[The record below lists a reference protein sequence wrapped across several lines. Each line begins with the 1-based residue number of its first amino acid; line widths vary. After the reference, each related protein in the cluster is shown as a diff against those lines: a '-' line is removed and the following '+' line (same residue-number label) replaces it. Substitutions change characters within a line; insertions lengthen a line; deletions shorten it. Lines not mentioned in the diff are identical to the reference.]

1 MNNNLFLRILS
12 SVVLAPLCFYIIYKG
27 SFYFIC
33 FLLICLGIITIEVK
47 KLISSKMHFFTLLVF
62 ISFSFF
68 CAFTIRNY
76 YIGNETKNLIIFF
89 GVLLIP
95 ISTDIGGYVFGKIIR
110 GPKLTMISPNKTYSG
125 SVGGL
130 ILTGL
135 ILILYSINFSSE
147 INFFYN
153 LYSNNFIYFLFIII
167 SASLL
172 SQIGDLMISFLKR
185 RAKIKNTGNII
196 PGHGGILDRMDGM
209 IFTFPYM
216 YIWII
221 FLDI

>member
-1 MNNNLFLRILS
+1 
-12 SVVLAPLCFYIIYKG
+12 
-27 SFYFIC
+27 
-33 FLLICLGIITIEVK
+33 
-47 KLISSKMHFFTLLVF
+47 LIS
-62 ISFSFF
+62 
-68 CAFTIRNY
+68 
-76 YIGNETKNLIIFF
+76 
-89 GVLLIP
+89 
-95 ISTDIGGYVFGKIIR
+95 ISTDIGGYVFGKIIK
-110 GPKLTMISPNKTYSG
+110 GPKLTIISPNKTYSG
-125 SVGGL
+125 SIGGL
-130 ILTGL
+130 ILTVL

-153 LYSNNFIYFLFIII
+153 LYSNNFIYFFFMII

-185 RAKIKNTGNII
+185 KAKIKNTGNII

-216 YIWII
+216 YIWIM

>member
-47 KLISSKMHFFTLLVF
+47 KIISSKMHFFTLLVF

-68 CAFTIRNY
+68 CAYTIRYY
-76 YIGNETKNLIIFF
+76 YIDDETKSLIIFY
-89 GVLLIP
+89 GVLMIS

-110 GPKLTMISPNKTYSG
+110 GPKLTVISPNKTYSG

-130 ILTGL
+130 ILTVL
-135 ILILYSINFSSE
+135 ILIIYSINFSSE

-153 LYSNNFIYFLFIII
+153 LYSNNSIYFFFIII

-172 SQIGDLMISFLKR
+172 SQIGDLTISFLKR
-185 RAKIKNTGNII
+185 KAKIKNTGNII

-216 YIWII
+216 YIWIM

>member
-1 MNNNLFLRILS
+1 MINNFLLRILS
-12 SVVLAPLCFYIIYKG
+12 SLIIAPLCFYIVYKG
-27 SFYFIC
+27 SFYFIS
-33 FLLICLGIITIEVK
+33 FLLICLIIIITESKNLITQK
-47 KLISSKMHFFTLLVF
+47 KHFVLFIVF
-62 ISFSFF
+62 IFFSLF
-68 CAFTIRNY
+68 CAYKIRNF
-76 YIGNETKNLIIFF
+76 YIGNETKNIIIFF
-89 GVLLIP
+89 GVLLIS

-130 ILTGL
+130 ILTVL
-135 ILILYSINFSSE
+135 ILIIYSIKFSSE

-153 LYSNNFIYFLFIII
+153 LYSNNSIYFFFIII

-185 RAKIKNTGNII
+185 KAKIKNTGNII

-216 YIWII
+216 YIWIM

>member
-1 MNNNLFLRILS
+1 MNNNLFLRIVS
-12 SVVLAPLCFYIIYKG
+12 SLVLAPLCFYIIYKG

-33 FLLICLGIITIEVK
+33 FLLICLGIITTEVK
-47 KLISSKMHFFTLLVF
+47 KLVYSKIHFLTLLVF

-68 CAFTIRNY
+68 CAYTIRNY
-76 YIGNETKNLIIFF
+76 YIGNETKSLIIFY

-95 ISTDIGGYVFGKIIR
+95 ISTDIGGYVFGKIFR

-125 SVGGL
+125 SIGGL
-130 ILTGL
+130 ILTVL
-135 ILILYSINFSSE
+135 ILILYSINFSKE

-153 LYSNNFIYFLFIII
+153 LYYNNFIYFFFIII
-167 SASLL
+167 SASLI

-185 RAKIKNTGNII
+185 KAKIKNTGNII

-209 IFTFPYM
+209 ILTFPYM

>member
-33 FLLICLGIITIEVK
+33 FLLICLGIITTEVK
-47 KLISSKMHFFTLLVF
+47 KLVSSKMYFLTLLVF

-68 CAFTIRNY
+68 CAYTIRNY
-76 YIGNETKNLIIFF
+76 YIGNEAKSLIIFF
-89 GVLLIP
+89 GVLLIS

-130 ILTGL
+130 ILTVL
-135 ILILYSINFSSE
+135 ILIIYSIKFSSE

-153 LYSNNFIYFLFIII
+153 LYSNNSIYFFFIII

-185 RAKIKNTGNII
+185 KAKIKNTGNII

-216 YIWII
+216 YIWIM

>member
-1 MNNNLFLRILS
+1 MNNNLFLRLLS
-12 SVVLAPLCFYIIYKG
+12 SVVLAPLSFYIIYKG

-33 FLLICLGIITIEVK
+33 FLLICLGIITIEAK
-47 KLISSKMHFFTLLVF
+47 KLVSSKMHFITLLVF

-68 CAFTIRNY
+68 CAYTIRNY
-76 YIGNETKNLIIFF
+76 YIGNETKSLIIFF
-89 GVLLIP
+89 GVLLIS
-95 ISTDIGGYVFGKIIR
+95 ISTDIGGYVFGKIIK

-130 ILTGL
+130 ILTVL
-135 ILILYSINFSSE
+135 ILIIYSINFSSE

-153 LYSNNFIYFLFIII
+153 LYSNNFIYFFFIII

-185 RAKIKNTGNII
+185 KAKIKNTGNII

-216 YIWII
+216 YIWIM

>member
-68 CAFTIRNY
+68 CAYTIRYY
-76 YIGNETKNLIIFF
+76 YIGDETKSLIIFY
-89 GVLLIP
+89 GVLLIS

-110 GPKLTMISPNKTYSG
+110 GPKLTVISPNKTYSG

-130 ILTGL
+130 ILTVL
-135 ILILYSINFSSE
+135 ILIIYSINFSSE

-153 LYSNNFIYFLFIII
+153 LYSNNSIYFFFIII

-172 SQIGDLMISFLKR
+172 SQIGDLTISFLKR
-185 RAKIKNTGNII
+185 KAKIKNTGNII

>member
-68 CAFTIRNY
+68 CAYTIRYY
-76 YIGNETKNLIIFF
+76 YIGDETKSLIIFY
-89 GVLLIP
+89 GVLLIS

-110 GPKLTMISPNKTYSG
+110 GPKLTVISPNKTYSG

-130 ILTGL
+130 ILTVL
-135 ILILYSINFSSE
+135 ILIIYSINFSSE

-153 LYSNNFIYFLFIII
+153 LYSNNSIYFFFIII

-172 SQIGDLMISFLKR
+172 SQIGDLTISFLKR
-185 RAKIKNTGNII
+185 KAKIKNTGNII

-216 YIWII
+216 YIWIM

>member
-1 MNNNLFLRILS
+1 ME
-12 SVVLAPLCFYIIYKG
+12 
-27 SFYFIC
+27 
-33 FLLICLGIITIEVK
+33 LLI
-47 KLISSKMHFFTLLVF
+47 S
-62 ISFSFF
+62 
-68 CAFTIRNY
+68 
-76 YIGNETKNLIIFF
+76 
-89 GVLLIP
+89 
-95 ISTDIGGYVFGKIIR
+95 ISTDIGGYVFGKIIK

-130 ILTGL
+130 ILTVL
-135 ILILYSINFSSE
+135 ILIIYSINFSSE

-153 LYSNNFIYFLFIII
+153 LYSNNFIYFFFIII

-185 RAKIKNTGNII
+185 KAKIKNTGNII

-216 YIWII
+216 YIWIM

>member
-1 MNNNLFLRILS
+1 MYFL
-12 SVVLAPLCFYIIYKG
+12 
-27 SFYFIC
+27 
-33 FLLICLGIITIEVK
+33 
-47 KLISSKMHFFTLLVF
+47 TLLVF

-68 CAFTIRNY
+68 CAYTIRNY
-76 YIGNETKNLIIFF
+76 YIGNETKSLIIFY
-89 GVLLIP
+89 GVLLIS

-110 GPKLTMISPNKTYSG
+110 GPKLTVISPNKTYSG

-130 ILTGL
+130 ILTVL
-135 ILILYSINFSSE
+135 ILIIYSIKFSSE

-153 LYSNNFIYFLFIII
+153 LYSNNSIYFFFIII

-172 SQIGDLMISFLKR
+172 SQIGDLTISFLKR
-185 RAKIKNTGNII
+185 KAKIKNTGNII

-216 YIWII
+216 YIWIM

>member
-1 MNNNLFLRILS
+1 M
-12 SVVLAPLCFYIIYKG
+12 
-27 SFYFIC
+27 
-33 FLLICLGIITIEVK
+33 
-47 KLISSKMHFFTLLVF
+47 IS
-62 ISFSFF
+62 
-68 CAFTIRNY
+68 
-76 YIGNETKNLIIFF
+76 
-89 GVLLIP
+89 
-95 ISTDIGGYVFGKIIR
+95 ISTDIGGYVFGKIIK

-130 ILTGL
+130 ILTVL
-135 ILILYSINFSSE
+135 ILIIYSINFSSE

-185 RAKIKNTGNII
+185 KAKIKNTGNII

-216 YIWII
+216 YIWIM

>member
-33 FLLICLGIITIEVK
+33 FLLICLGIITTEVK
-47 KLISSKMHFFTLLVF
+47 KLVSSKMYFLTLLVF

-68 CAFTIRNY
+68 CAYTIRNY
-76 YIGNETKNLIIFF
+76 YIGNETKSLIIFY
-89 GVLLIP
+89 GVLLIS

-130 ILTGL
+130 ILTVL
-135 ILILYSINFSSE
+135 ILTIYSIKFSSE

-153 LYSNNFIYFLFIII
+153 LYSNNSIYFFFIII

-172 SQIGDLMISFLKR
+172 SQIGDLTISFLKR
-185 RAKIKNTGNII
+185 KAKIKNTGNII

-216 YIWII
+216 YIWIM

>member
-1 MNNNLFLRILS
+1 MNNNLFLRLLS
-12 SVVLAPLCFYIIYKG
+12 SVVLAPLSFYIIYKG
-27 SFYFIC
+27 SFYFVC
-33 FLLICLGIITIEVK
+33 FLLICLGIITIEAK
-47 KLISSKMHFFTLLVF
+47 KLVSSKMHFITLLVF

-68 CAFTIRNY
+68 CAYTIRNY
-76 YIGNETKNLIIFF
+76 YIGNETKSLIIFF
-89 GVLLIP
+89 GVLLIS
-95 ISTDIGGYVFGKIIR
+95 ISTDIGGYVFGKIIK

-130 ILTGL
+130 ILTVL
-135 ILILYSINFSSE
+135 ILIIYSINFSSE

-153 LYSNNFIYFLFIII
+153 LYSNNFIYFFFIII

-185 RAKIKNTGNII
+185 KAKIKNTGNII

-216 YIWII
+216 YIWIM

>member
-1 MNNNLFLRILS
+1 M
-12 SVVLAPLCFYIIYKG
+12 
-27 SFYFIC
+27 
-33 FLLICLGIITIEVK
+33 
-47 KLISSKMHFFTLLVF
+47 IS
-62 ISFSFF
+62 
-68 CAFTIRNY
+68 
-76 YIGNETKNLIIFF
+76 
-89 GVLLIP
+89 
-95 ISTDIGGYVFGKIIR
+95 ISTDIGGYVFGKIIK

-153 LYSNNFIYFLFIII
+153 LYSNNFIYFFFIII

-185 RAKIKNTGNII
+185 KAKIKNTGNII

>member
-47 KLISSKMHFFTLLVF
+47 KLISYKMHFFTLLVF

-68 CAFTIRNY
+68 CAYTIRYY
-76 YIGNETKNLIIFF
+76 YIGDETKSLIIFY
-89 GVLLIP
+89 GVLLIS

-110 GPKLTMISPNKTYSG
+110 GPKLTVISPNKTYSG

-130 ILTGL
+130 ILTVL
-135 ILILYSINFSSE
+135 ILIIYSINFSSE

-153 LYSNNFIYFLFIII
+153 LYSNNSIYFFFIII

-172 SQIGDLMISFLKR
+172 SQIGDLTISFLKR
-185 RAKIKNTGNII
+185 KAKIKNTGNII

-216 YIWII
+216 YIWIM

>member
-68 CAFTIRNY
+68 CAYTIRYY
-76 YIGNETKNLIIFF
+76 YIGDETKSLIIFY
-89 GVLLIP
+89 GVLLIS

-110 GPKLTMISPNKTYSG
+110 GPKLTVISPNKTYSG

-130 ILTGL
+130 ILTVL
-135 ILILYSINFSSE
+135 ILIIYSINFSSE

-153 LYSNNFIYFLFIII
+153 LYSNNSIYFFFIII

-172 SQIGDLMISFLKR
+172 SQIGDLTISFLKR
-185 RAKIKNTGNII
+185 KAKIKNTGNII

-209 IFTFPYM
+209 IFTFPYI
-216 YIWII
+216 YIWIM